1 MAHTERD
8 IRLADKATLVAL
20 YGGYRFSDEEF
31 IRPEIRTAWKV
42 EGDDGRLIAQA
53 TLERMVTTA
62 EFLDVRPF
70 TDHRAPTDEGADE
83 QDDRDGHAG
92 GIHLL
97 EIPEGALRRL
107 S

>member
-1 MAHTERD
+1 MHRGD
-8 IRLADKATLVAL
+8 IRLTDKATLVAL
-20 YGGYRFSDEEF
+20 HGGHRFSDEEF
-31 IRPEIRTAWKV
+31 IRPQIRTAREV
-42 EGDDGRLIAQA
+42 EGDDGRLVTQA

-70 TDHRAPTDEGADE
+70 ADHRAPTDEGADE
-83 QDDRDGHAG
+83 QDDRDGHTS

>member
-1 MAHTERD
+1 MPLH
-8 IRLADKATLVAL
+8 
-20 YGGYRFSDEEF
+20 GGHRFSDEEF
-31 IRPEIRTAWKV
+31 IRTEIRTAREV
-42 EGDDGRLIAQA
+42 EGDDGRLVAQA
-53 TLERMVTTA
+53 TLKRMVTPA

-70 TDHRAPTDEGADE
+70 ADHRTPADEGADK

-97 EIPEGALRRL
+97 EIPESALRRL